1 MEEEVHHWQLY
12 QRGVGVAVREV
23 EGQWYWRK
31 EEQWRRTR
39 GQWYFQQRLL
49 LLGARTERWTVLPPD
64 QGWRQARREVNRRE
78 KRRRREEGQEEE
90 GSREMNERGA
100 MPRVW
105 PERLL
110 YLGLQNI
117 K

>member
-49 LLGARTERWTVLPPD
+49 LLGARTERWTVPPPD

-78 KRRRREEGQEEE
+78 KRRRREEEQEEE
-90 GSREMNERGA
+90 GSRENE
-100 MPRVW
+100 
-105 PERLL
+105 
-110 YLGLQNI
+110 
-117 K
+117 